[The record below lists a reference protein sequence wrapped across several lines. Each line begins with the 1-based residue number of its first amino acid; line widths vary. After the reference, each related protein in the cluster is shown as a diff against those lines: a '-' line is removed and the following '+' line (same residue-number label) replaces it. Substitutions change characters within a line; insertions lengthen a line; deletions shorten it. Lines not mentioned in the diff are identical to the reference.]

1 MRALVCGQIPHAH
14 GTTSIAGN
22 YLALVG
28 MDDDVVD
35 GRAMVVVALDGT
47 TPGLPDLDSSVFG
60 ARDHPLALAMESDTR
75 DVAGVALEGEEGIWV
90 RRLDVEEFDGVVPG
104 GGEEALIRGDAE
116 SIDLG
121 VRVLYRA
128 RTYSRECFPES
139 MVVMSVGR
147 VPASLWALGYLSM
160 QELAL
165 EVPNGVVIASLEML
179 AECNAYHTCFLV
191 GASHLCRE

>member
-1 MRALVCGQIPHAH
+1 
-14 GTTSIAGN
+14 
-22 YLALVG
+22 
-28 MDDDVVD
+28 
-35 GRAMVVVALDGT
+35 
-47 TPGLPDLDSSVFG
+47 
-60 ARDHPLALAMESDTR
+60 MESDTR

-116 SIDLG
+116 PIDLG

-139 MVVMSVGR
+139 MVVVSVGR
-147 VPASLWALGYLSM
+147 VPARLWALEYLSM